1 MLDMEDRIVKLER
14 WQNQHTDPH
23 KADQAIEHYRQ
34 EAVAVEKKYATLLKA
49 MKKIVA
55 FDYVAIPQVGIM
67 DKITMMETAEEAIKA
82 VGETFPT
89 DTSCDA
95 DVNPHDVIKFVGK
108 CFVSFVDPKSRYHD
122 DMYGCEV
129 LERGTAPE
137 GEDDFR
143 QYNGMPIYLMDSIC
157 SLYENDRGHTGKYQT
172 IRDKAIKILCDSGR
186 ELRDNAIN
194 DIEKLL
200 KGTLTPDSW

>member
-67 DKITMMETAEEAIKA
+67 DKIT
-82 VGETFPT
+82 
-89 DTSCDA
+89 
-95 DVNPHDVIKFVGK
+95 VNYSQLKRGACSHPQPH
-108 CFVSFVDPKSRYHD
+108 
-122 DMYGCEV
+122 
-129 LERGTAPE
+129 L
-137 GEDDFR
+137 
-143 QYNGMPIYLMDSIC
+143 SI
-157 SLYENDRGHTGKYQT
+157 SN
-172 IRDKAIKILCDSGR
+172 S
-186 ELRDNAIN
+186 
-194 DIEKLL
+194 
-200 KGTLTPDSW
+200 